1 MRKLI
6 VIAIILLTG
15 MGVSFNNTKKVNEK
29 WGNNGTVNR
38 IDTSLSEESK
48 ERLEKKQHGHS
59 INNIKNENC
68 Y

>member
-29 WGNNGTVNR
+29 WGDNGTANR
-38 IDTSLSEESK
+38 YKFVRRIKGKT
-48 ERLEKKQHGHS
+48 REKSTG
-59 INNIKNENC
+59 N
-68 Y
+68 

>member
-29 WGNNGTVNR
+29 GEIMVQQ
-38 IDTSLSEESK
+38 IELI
-48 ERLEKKQHGHS
+48 QVCQ
-59 INNIKNENC
+59 KNQRKD
-68 Y
+68 